1 MTFCDLLYCTGN
13 NVGWNETVYLQAE
26 KWKRMIEH
34 YIINNRLQPILV
46 IKYEDL
52 KTDPVTQVKRMLA
65 FLRYPYKDKE
75 VEERLKGGFSHFY
88 RNHTDTFEHYTP
100 EQIAHMNNVIT
111 SVIDRLKQENITN
124 FIPLEPY
131 LRL

>member
-1 MTFCDLLYCTGN
+1 MYCTGN

-34 YIINNRLQPILV
+34 YIINNRVQPILV
-46 IKYEDL
+46 VKYEDL

-75 VEERLKGGFSHFY
+75 VEKRLEGGFFHFY

-100 EQIAHMNNVIT
+100 EQTTHMNNVIT

>member
-1 MTFCDLLYCTGN
+1 MTFRDLLYCTGN

-34 YIINNRLQPILV
+34 YIINNRVQPILV
-46 IKYEDL
+46 VKYEDL
-52 KTDPVTQVKRMLA
+52 KADPVTQVKRMLA

-75 VEERLKGGFSHFY
+75 VEERLEGGFFHFY

-100 EQIAHMNNVIT
+100 EQTAHMNNVIT